1 MVDVSR
7 VAAAAEVLYWV
18 GLAPGLARHG
28 WCCRCSLRSCQRLA
42 NTEEELENLQ
52 VEF

>member
-1 MVDVSR
+1 MVDVSG

-28 WCCRCSLRSCQRLA
+28 WCCRSSLRCCQRLD
-42 NTEEELENLQ
+42 TEEELENLQ